1 MERIHRFWRYAA
13 TIVGSA
19 VLFQTTGCLIDTQA
33 LTSTFSTALNTALQS
48 WVTTL
53 LTP

>member
-13 TIVGSA
+13 TIVGAA
-19 VLFQTTGCLIDTQA
+19 VLFQTTGCIDTQA
-33 LTSTFSTALNTALQS
+33 LTSAFNTALNTAIQS
-48 WVTTL
+48 WLTSL